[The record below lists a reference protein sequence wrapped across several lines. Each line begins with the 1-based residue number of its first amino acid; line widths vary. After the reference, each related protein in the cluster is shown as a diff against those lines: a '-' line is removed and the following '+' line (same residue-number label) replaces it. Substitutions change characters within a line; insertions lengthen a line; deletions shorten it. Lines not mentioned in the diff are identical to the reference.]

1 MVNVTP
7 EDLMYIEALPAEDV
21 KAIVI
26 TAISKDAS
34 PLIMILSAE
43 SVKEIVLNVL
53 NEKNVKQGAGE
64 GL

>member
-1 MVNVTP
+1 MNVTP